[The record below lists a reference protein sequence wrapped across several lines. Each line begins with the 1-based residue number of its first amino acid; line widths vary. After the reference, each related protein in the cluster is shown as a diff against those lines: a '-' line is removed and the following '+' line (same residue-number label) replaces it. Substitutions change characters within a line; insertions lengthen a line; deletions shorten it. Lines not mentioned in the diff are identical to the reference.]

1 MSATE
6 PHRVSRLL
14 ASPKLRLTALAVV
27 LVVASVGVHRVSGG
41 LSPGDVTEA
50 AKEIDLGLAA
60 VAFPLV
66 YAILTLILFPGAIL
80 TAASGI
86 VFGAVLGAA
95 LSVVG
100 ATAGAI
106 GAFLLG
112 RRLGRRDVERIA
124 RGRLASV
131 DDWLERRGFMAVLYL
146 RLIPVVPF
154 NALNYVA
161 GATAVRLRSYAA
173 ATAVGIIPGAFA
185 YAALGSSIGDPT
197 SPEFIG
203 AATAVVLLALGA
215 PLVDRRLRR
224 RSSRGDDQASAGSGA
239 GDRSPAGS
247 SSRSGASNSGE

>member
-1 MSATE
+1 MSVTE
-6 PHRVSRLL
+6 RHRVSRLL
-14 ASPKLRLTALAVV
+14 ASPKLRLVALGVV
-27 LVVASVGVHRVSGG
+27 LVVASVGVQRASGG
-41 LSPGDVTEA
+41 LSPSDVTEA
-50 AKEIDLGLAA
+50 AKRIDLALAA

-66 YAILTLILFPGAIL
+66 YALLTLILFPGAIL
-80 TAASGI
+80 TAAAGI

-100 ATAGAI
+100 ATAGAT

-124 RGRLASV
+124 RGRVASV

-154 NALNYVA
+154 NALNFVA
-161 GATAVRLRSYAA
+161 GATAVRLRSYVA

-185 YAALGSSIGDPT
+185 YAALGSSIDNPG

-203 AATAVVLLALGA
+203 AAAAVVLLALGA
-215 PLVDRRLRR
+215 PLVDRRMRR
-224 RSSRGDDQASAGSGA
+224 RSTRGDDQAGAGSGA
-239 GDRSPAGS
+239 GDRPTPGS
-247 SSRSGASNSGE
+247 SSRSGASSPGE